1 MKKAKQLVAGILA
14 VALLSSAGAVLFAR
28 KQVRADA
35 GVLINSSNFSP
46 VLVDF
51 VKDYEKRFGNN
62 DGYLSEEEGAGITQ
76 ISIQRKTLEQGKT
89 YLSSGLQYMPNLTYL
104 AVQWCNITSINVSA
118 NPKLEQLLLAFDE
131 IDSISLTNNPKL
143 MCLSLEG
150 NKIKSLNISK
160 CPYLVDA
167 YNSFEPYNSTDFGGD
182 YFLWTGINPEKEA
195 RTWSYL
201 AVDRGVTIKS
211 TGEKFRIP
219 IDDDH
224 FSYLL
229 KNYLSDLD
237 TNKWD
242 NDGYLSL
249 IESKS
254 LSEVSFINKQVPEGK
269 TDMDKGLEYL
279 LNLESL
285 HIECRAITSIDLRNN
300 PKLKYLNLTF
310 TAITSIDL
318 SQNKELT
325 YLDMS
330 YSKLSKID
338 LSANTKLEEAYFI
351 LTNLSSIDLSKNEK
365 LMCISVDGTNIKKL
379 DISGCPILV
388 EAYNTLPREER
399 VESDYPFSVWHGRNS
414 ALGYLDWNYITSNP
428 DTEII
433 TESIALPSVTT
444 LKAESAGKNKVKLTW
459 GAAEGAEGYLIYAK
473 KGKTYAYVG
482 MTTKGTTYT
491 DTKALD
497 SDYNF
502 YWVYP
507 YIKGESGNMLVG
519 TCSKYAY
526 AKGVTLAVTNLKANG
541 TTGRVTLTW
550 TASQGA
556 DGYLIYGI
564 RPGQSY
570 GYIGMTTTGTKF
582 VDTKASKADWTY
594 YWVFPYH
601 KDADGKM
608 IVGGTAKYVYSK
620 AR

>member
-14 VALLSSAGAVLFAR
+14 VALLSSAGTVLFAR

-62 DGYLSEEEGAGITQ
+62 DGYLSKEEGENLTE
-76 ISIQRKTLEQGKT
+76 ISIQRKTVDKEKA
-89 YLSSGLQYMPNLTYL
+89 YLSVGLQYMPNLTYL
-104 AVQWCNITSINVSA
+104 AVQWCNITSVDVSH
-118 NPKLEQLLLAFDE
+118 NPNLERLILNNDE
-131 IDSISLTNNPKL
+131 LTSISLKNNQKL
-143 MCLSLEG
+143 MLLGIES
-150 NKIKSLNISK
+150 NKITELDITS

-167 YNSFEPYNSTDFGGD
+167 YNSFEPHHYTDFGGD
-182 YFLWTGINPEKEA
+182 FYAWNGLNPEKNS
-195 RTWSYL
+195 RTWTYIS
-201 AVDRGVTIKS
+201 ADRNVKIKS

-219 IDDDH
+219 IDEEH
-224 FSYLL
+224 FSYVLS
-229 KNYLSDLD
+229 NYLQNEDK
-237 TNKWD
+237 NKWD
-242 NDGYLSL
+242 KDGYLSL
-249 IESKS
+249 IEAKTVVS
-254 LSEVSFINKQVPEGK
+254 LDFFGSEPPEGK
-269 TDMDKGLEYL
+269 TDLDKGMEYL
-279 LNLESL
+279 MNLSKL
-285 HIECRAITSIDLRNN
+285 SIVGGGITSVNVRKNPTLKKLDLFACSITSIDV
-300 PKLKYLNLTF
+300 
-310 TAITSIDL
+310 
-318 SQNKELT
+318 SQNTELEVLALT
-325 YLDMS
+325 STKISSLDI
-330 YSKLSKID
+330 SK
-338 LSANTKLEEAYFI
+338 NTKLMAVY
-351 LTNLSSIDLSKNEK
+351 
-365 LMCISVDGTNIKKL
+365 VDGTNVQKL
-379 DISGCPILV
+379 DISNCPILV
-388 EAYNTLPREER
+388 EAYNTIPRKE
-399 VESDYPFSVWHGRNS
+399 VNDDDFFFSVWYGRNE
-414 ALGYLDWNYITSNP
+414 AENDDEWMYITTNP
-428 DTEII
+428 ETEII
-433 TESIALPSVTT
+433 AEKIVLPSVTT

-459 GAAEGAEGYLIYAK
+459 GASEGAEGYLIYAK

-541 TTGRVTLTW
+541 TTGKVTLTW

-564 RPGQSY
+564 RPGHSY
-570 GYIGMTTTGTKF
+570 GYIGMTTTGTRF
-582 VDTKASKADWTY
+582 ADTKASKADWTY

-608 IVGGTAKYVYSK
+608 IVGGTAPYVYSK

>member
-14 VALLSSAGAVLFAR
+14 AALLSSEGAVLFAR
-28 KQVRADA
+28 KPVRADA
-35 GVLINSSNFSP
+35 GVQINSSNFSP

-62 DGYLSEEEGAGITQ
+62 DGYLSEEEGAGITE
-76 ISIQRKTLEQGKT
+76 ISIQRKNLEQGKT
-89 YLSSGLQYMPNLTYL
+89 YLSSGLQYMPNLIYL
-104 AVQWCNITSINVSA
+104 AVQWCNITSVNISA
-118 NPKLEQLLLAFDE
+118 NPKLERLLLEFDQ
-131 IDSISLTNNPKL
+131 IDSISFTNTPNL
-143 MCLSLEG
+143 MCLAVDG
-150 NKIKSLNISK
+150 NKIKSLDITK

-167 YNSFEPYNSTDFGGD
+167 YNSFKPYNATDFGGD
-182 YFLWTGINPEKEA
+182 YFLWTGLNPEKES
-195 RTWSYL
+195 RTWTYL

-237 TNKWD
+237 TKKWD

-254 LSEVSFINKQVPEGK
+254 LSFVSLYDPAIPEGK
-269 TDMDKGLEYL
+269 TDLDKGLEYL
-279 LNLESL
+279 LNLEEL
-285 HIECRAITSIDLRNN
+285 EIESCAITSIDLRNN
-300 PKLKYLNLTF
+300 PKLKKLDLFQTD
-310 TAITSIDL
+310 ITSIDL

-325 YLDMS
+325 VLDMAE
-330 YSKLSKID
+330 SKLSKID
-338 LSANTKLEEAYFI
+338 LSANTKLEEAYFSKTDI
-351 LTNLSSIDLSKNEK
+351 SSIDLSKNEN
-365 LMCISVDGTNIKKL
+365 LMSISVDGTNIKKL
-379 DISGCPILV
+379 DISSCPILV
-388 EAYNTLPREER
+388 EAYNTLPCVQQGGEGYHYYEW
-399 VESDYPFSVWHGRNS
+399 SGRND
-414 ALGYLDWNYITSNP
+414 ARGYSDWVYMFTNL

-433 TESIALPSVTT
+433 TDSIALPSVTT

-541 TTGRVTLTW
+541 TTGKVTLTW

-582 VDTKASKADWTY
+582 VDTKASKADWTF

-601 KDADGKM
+601 KDAEGKM
-608 IVGGTAKYVYSK
+608 IVGGTAPYVYSK